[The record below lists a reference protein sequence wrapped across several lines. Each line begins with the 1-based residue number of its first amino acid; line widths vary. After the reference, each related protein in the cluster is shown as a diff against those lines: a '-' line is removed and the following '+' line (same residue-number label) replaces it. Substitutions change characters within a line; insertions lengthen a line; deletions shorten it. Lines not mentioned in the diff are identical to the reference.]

1 MNGPALLAFQLIDS
15 ELDQIEGRR
24 KRLAE
29 RVALSDARAAHTRW
43 TVERDRLQSVV
54 AAAVTAIEAAEAAGA
69 ELLRKQSKLESQ
81 LKTVIAPREAEALM
95 SEIATL
101 VARRGELDDAELVAM
116 EDQSEAEIALGA
128 LGAIE
133 PTLLASIADA
143 AAALDQA
150 LALLAA
156 EEADV
161 RLRRSDVEATLTDGE
176 RSLYASARAR
186 HGGIGVSRLER
197 HTCTGCHVDLSQV
210 EYEQVRAAPAGE
222 LPECPHCARFLVV

>member
-1 MNGPALLAFQLIDS
+1 MAFQLIDS

-161 RLRRSDVEATLTDGE
+161 RLRRSDVEATLTEGE

>member
-161 RLRRSDVEATLTDGE
+161 RLRRSDVEATLTEGE